1 MLIYA
6 GQATLARPLLML
18 IHRSINVFS
27 TALARRYSK
36 IPTVTMT
43 SAQPAKWFDSLPTPV
58 SDPAQLSATDLHEL
72 FQSNETRAKV
82 LVVDVRRADIEVS
95 TIHTCFCQDLTR
107 QGRSSVYGSKRHQP
121 SRSDIPSDLTESH
134 YYIESVRLNIS
145 NDAHDRY
152 SHVVFH
158 CSSSNGR
165 GPRCAAWYE
174 DALLDKGIK
183 TNAYILTGGI
193 KKWIELYPSEVV
205 RI

>member
-1 MLIYA
+1 
-6 GQATLARPLLML
+6 ML

-36 IPTVTMT
+36 VSTITMT

-58 SDPAQLSATDLHEL
+58 SDPAQLSATELHGL

-95 TIHTCFCQDLTR
+95 TFHTCFSQDLTR
-107 QGRSSVYGSKRHQP
+107 QGRSSMYDPKRHQSP
-121 SRSDIPSDLTESH
+121 RSDIPPDPTKPHL
-134 YYIESVRLNIS
+134 YIEPVRLNIL
-145 NDAHDRY
+145 NEAHGRY

-174 DALLDKGIK
+174 DALLEKGMK
-183 TNAYILTGGI
+183 TNAYTLTGGI
-193 KKWIELYPSEVV
+193 KKWLELYPSEVI

>member
-1 MLIYA
+1 M
-6 GQATLARPLLML
+6 QAKLPWLSASYML
-18 IHRSINVFS
+18 IHRSINVFN
-27 TALARRYSK
+27 TALARRHSK
-36 IPTVTMT
+36 ISTITMT

-82 LVVDVRRADIEVS
+82 LVVDVRRADIEVGIPFVCCS
-95 TIHTCFCQDLTR
+95 QDLTR
-107 QGRSSVYGSKRHQP
+107 QGRSSMYDPKRDQP
-121 SRSDIPSDLTESH
+121 PRPDIPPDPTDSH
-134 YYIESVRLNIS
+134 LYPEPVRCNS
-145 NDAHDRY
+145 PDEAYDRY

-174 DALLDKGIK
+174 DALVEKGIK
-183 TNAYILTGGI
+183 TNAYVLTGGI

-205 RI
+205 RV

>member
-1 MLIYA
+1 
-6 GQATLARPLLML
+6 ML
-18 IHRSINVFS
+18 IHRSINVVN

-36 IPTVTMT
+36 ISMITKM

-82 LVVDVRRADIEVS
+82 LVVDVRRADIEVGIPFICCS
-95 TIHTCFCQDLTR
+95 QDLTC
-107 QGRSSVYGSKRHQP
+107 QGRSSMYDPKRHQP
-121 SRSDIPSDLTESH
+121 PRSDISSNLTKPH
-134 YYIESVRLNIS
+134 LYIEPVRLNIA
-145 NDAHDRY
+145 NEAHDRY

-174 DALLDKGIK
+174 DALLEKGMK
-183 TNAYILTGGI
+183 TNAYVLTGGI